1 MRSAVHLNSQV
12 GWIHAVQ
19 GSGWGE
25 APRWVETGRPSIPG
39 EREQHKWLNGGVLTA
54 SLFLICATFSLE
66 RSLGRSEGGGDGQ
79 QGTPISRLGPVLGS
93 KETSLMAAVVVGMK
107 RKQG

>member
-1 MRSAVHLNSQV
+1 MRCRAGGGEKHHGGLRREGQASQ
-12 GWIHAVQ
+12 
-19 GSGWGE
+19 
-25 APRWVETGRPSIPG
+25 
-39 EREQHKWLNGGVLTA
+39 ERGNNRWLNGGVLTA
-54 SLFLICATFSLE
+54 SLFLICTTFSLE

-93 KETSLMAAVVVGMK
+93 EEGSLMAAVVVGMK